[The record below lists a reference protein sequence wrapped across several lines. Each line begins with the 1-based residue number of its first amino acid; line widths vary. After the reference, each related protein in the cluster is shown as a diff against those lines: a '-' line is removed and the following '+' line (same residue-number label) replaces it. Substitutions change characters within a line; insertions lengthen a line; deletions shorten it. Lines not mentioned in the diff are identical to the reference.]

1 MRPPPPALSHP
12 RILGQCRDVP
22 FADGRSGDT
31 GGHEHSHAL
40 PGAGH
45 RRPLAIV
52 LAISSTILVVEVI
65 GAFVSGSLAPAGP
78 TDSPWP
84 ARIRR
89 LVEPPEVAS
98 GAMVVFGVAGCSAT
112 PCRS

>member
-1 MRPPPPALSHP
+1 
-12 RILGQCRDVP
+12 
-22 FADGRSGDT
+22 
-31 GGHEHSHAL
+31 
-40 PGAGH
+40 
-45 RRPLAIV
+45 V

-98 GAMVVFGVAGCSAT
+98 GAMVVFGVAGLLGNALSILILTRVSGENLNTRAALLEVIKVDGRCAALAQ
-112 PCRS
+112 